1 MLVETINSQAATTA
15 APADTGLMHGLRD
28 AFSLM
33 KPRLSSLVV
42 FTAAGG
48 MWLAPRE
55 GLSLTNAA
63 LALFATAI
71 LVGAANATNCYL
83 ERNVDGLMSRT
94 EKRHAALLR
103 LDPNTVIAAASASAV
118 IAVAL
123 LAFLTNVLTA
133 GLGALA
139 FASYVAAYTPLKRSS
154 SLAVFVGA
162 VPGAIPPLMGW
173 TAATGRLDIAGL
185 VLFAIMFI
193 WQVPHFIAI
202 ALYRNDDYARGG
214 FKTLPLVISDDA
226 TKVVMIIFTLILTPV
241 ALSLVPLGVEGPHYA
256 LMAIV
261 LGAGF
266 LAVNLMGLI
275 SRKQTKWARG
285 SLHASLLYITF
296 LFIALAIGAR

>member
-1 MLVETINSQAATTA
+1 MLVETA
-15 APADTGLMHGLRD
+15 APSIQVAETARGGLIRALRD
-28 AFSLM
+28 AASLT

-48 MWLAPRE
+48 MWLAP
-55 GLSLTNAA
+55 GALDAAGALLTLLAIA
-63 LALFATAI
+63 L
-71 LVGAANATNCYL
+71 LVAAANATNCYL
-83 ERNVDGLMSRT
+83 ERSVDALMTRT
-94 EKRHAALLR
+94 ENRQLALLR
-103 LDPNTVIAAASASAV
+103 LDPNAVIAAASAGAV

-123 LAFLTNVLTA
+123 LGFLTNVLTA

-173 TAATGRLDIAGL
+173 TAITGRLDIAGL
-185 VLFAIMFI
+185 VLFAILFI

-202 ALYRNDDYARGG
+202 AFYRNDDYARGG
-214 FKTLPLVISDDA
+214 FKTLPLVLTEDA
-226 TKVVMIIFTLILTPV
+226 TKVVMVIFTLVLTPV

-266 LAVNLMGLI
+266 LAVNLMGLAARA
-275 SRKQTKWARG
+275 SVKWARA

-296 LFIALAIGAR
+296 LFIALGIGAR

>member
-1 MLVETINSQAATTA
+1 MLVETA
-15 APADTGLMHGLRD
+15 APAIHVAEPARGGLARALRD
-28 AFSLM
+28 AMSLT

-48 MWLAPRE
+48 MWLAPGTLNPAE
-55 GLSLTNAA
+55 ALLTLIAIA
-63 LALFATAI
+63 L
-71 LVGAANATNCYL
+71 LVGAANAANCYL
-83 ERNVDGLMSRT
+83 ERSVDALMTRT
-94 EKRHAALLR
+94 EKRQLALLR
-103 LDPNTVIAAASASAV
+103 LDPNAVIAAASASAV

-123 LAFLTNVLTA
+123 LGFLTNVLTA

-154 SLAVFVGA
+154 ALAVFVGA

-173 TAATGRLDIAGL
+173 TAITGRLDVAGL
-185 VLFAIMFI
+185 ALFAILFI

-202 ALYRNDDYARGG
+202 SFYRSDDYARGG
-214 FKTLPLVISDDA
+214 FKTLPLVLTEDA
-226 TKVVMIIFTLILTPV
+226 AKAVMIIFTLILTPV

-256 LMAIV
+256 IMAIV

-266 LAVNLMGLI
+266 LAANLMGLAARG
-275 SRKQTKWARG
+275 SVKWARA

-296 LFIALAIGAR
+296 LFIAVGIGAR

>member
-1 MLVETINSQAATTA
+1 MLVESAATSIPIA
-15 APADTGLMHGLRD
+15 EPARGGLVRALRD
-28 AFSLM
+28 AVSLT

-48 MWLAPRE
+48 MWLAPGALDVAE
-55 GLSLTNAA
+55 AVLTLLAIA
-63 LALFATAI
+63 L

-83 ERNVDGLMSRT
+83 ERSVDALMTRT
-94 EKRHAALLR
+94 ESRQAALLR
-103 LDPNTVIAAASASAV
+103 LDPNAVIAAASASAV

-123 LAFLTNVLTA
+123 LGFLTNVLTA

-162 VPGAIPPLMGW
+162 IPGAIPPLMGW
-173 TAATGRLDIAGL
+173 TAITGRLDIAGL
-185 VLFAIMFI
+185 ALFAILFV

-202 ALYRNDDYARGG
+202 AFYRNDDYARGG
-214 FKTLPLVISDDA
+214 FKTLPLVLTEDA
-226 TKVVMIIFTLILTPV
+226 TKVVMVIFTLVLTPV
-241 ALSLVPLGVEGPHYA
+241 ALSLVPLGVESPHYA
-256 LMAIV
+256 IMAIV

-266 LAVNLMGLI
+266 LAVNLMGLAARG
-275 SRKQTKWARG
+275 SVKWARA

-296 LFIALAIGAR
+296 LFIALGVGAR

>member
-1 MLVETINSQAATTA
+1 MLVESAASI
-15 APADTGLMHGLRD
+15 PVSEPLRGGLVRALRD
-28 AFSLM
+28 AVSLA

-48 MWLAPRE
+48 MWLAP
-55 GLSLTNAA
+55 GALNAA
-63 LALFATAI
+63 EAMLTLLAIAL

-83 ERNVDGLMSRT
+83 ERSVDALMART
-94 EKRHAALLR
+94 EKRQVALAR
-103 LDPNTVIAAASASAV
+103 LDPNAVIATASASAV

-123 LAFLTNVLTA
+123 LGFLTNVLTA

-173 TAATGRLDIAGL
+173 TAITGRLDIAGL
-185 VLFAIMFI
+185 ALFAILFI

-202 ALYRNDDYARGG
+202 AFYRNDDYARGG
-214 FKTLPLVISDDA
+214 FKTLPLVLSEDA
-226 TKVVMIIFTLILTPV
+226 TKVVMVIFTLSLTPA
-241 ALSLVPLGVEGPHYA
+241 ALSLVPLGVEGPLYA

-266 LAVNLMGLI
+266 LAVNLMGLAARG
-275 SRKQTKWARG
+275 SVKWARA

-296 LFIALAIGAR
+296 LFIALGIGAR

>member
-1 MLVETINSQAATTA
+1 MLVDTRTTSISVAEPSHAGLVQA
-15 APADTGLMHGLRD
+15 LRD
-28 AFSLM
+28 AASIM

-48 MWLAPRE
+48 MWLAP
-55 GLSLTNAA
+55 GVLNAA
-63 LALFATAI
+63 EAVFILLAIAL

-83 ERNVDGLMSRT
+83 ERSVDALMART
-94 EKRHAALLR
+94 EKRQLALLR

-123 LAFLTNVLTA
+123 IGFLTNVLTA

-173 TAATGRLDIAGL
+173 TAITGRLDLEGL
-185 VLFAIMFI
+185 ALFAILFV

-214 FKTLPLVISDDA
+214 FKTLPLVLSEDA
-226 TKVVMIIFTLILTPV
+226 TKVVMIIFTFALTPV
-241 ALSLVPLGVEGPHYA
+241 ALSLVPLGIEGPIYA
-256 LMAIV
+256 ILAIV

-266 LAVNLMGLI
+266 LAVNLMGLAARA
-275 SRKQTKWARG
+275 STRWARA

-296 LFIALAIGAR
+296 LFIALGVGVR